1 MSDYATVAR
10 PYARAAFAY
19 AEEHN
24 RTDEWFEFL
33 SMLNQVT
40 VMSDVL
46 SSANCFT
53 DEYKLDFLRK
63 ILDGHL
69 DKNQENFI
77 KLLLEYKRIE
87 AVADIF
93 EQYQEM
99 YDELKKLGKAE
110 VVSARKLS
118 SADLDKVNNRLE
130 TKYDK
135 KFEVVNTVDPSII
148 GGLILKIDDKVID
161 ESISGKLGKLS
172 SSLLS

>member
-10 PYARAAFAY
+10 PYARAVFAY

-118 SADLDKVNNRLE
+118 SADLDKVKNRLE

>member
-19 AEEHN
+19 
-24 RTDEWFEFL
+24 EWFEFL

-77 KLLLEYKRIE
+77 KFLLEYKRIE

-118 SADLDKVNNRLE
+118 SADLDKVKNRLE